1 MAARKKGI
9 NFLAGKSFESTS
21 LGKFLHWALTAGRWI
36 VIITELVVILCFL
49 SRFKLDRDLM
59 DLSETIKQQQ
69 AIITSLEDL
78 ENNFRNLQK
87 RLQTIN
93 QLNKERIL
101 TSVLLEELTQIT
113 PLDVSLNELTVKKEE
128 VFISA
133 STLSENSLKNFVL
146 AIEKSPSLE
155 KVNLQEVNKR
165 EVGQIEFSLTA
176 SPAAK
181 NKNG

>member
-1 MAARKKGI
+1 MVARKKGI
-9 NFLAGKSFESTS
+9 NFLTGKGFESTN

-36 VIITELVVILCFL
+36 VIITELIVILCFL

-69 AIITSLEDL
+69 AIIASLEDL

-101 TSVLLEELTQIT
+101 TSVFLEELTQVT
-113 PLDVSLNELTVKKEE
+113 PFDVSLNELTVKKEE

-146 AIEKSPSLE
+146 AIEKSPNLE
-155 KVNLQEVNKR
+155 KVNLQEVNKK

-176 SPAAK
+176 SPSAK
-181 NKNG
+181 NKND